1 MNVKNIERVNQRS
14 KAAKI
19 LTILTAFVGMP
30 LCALLLSSFWTE
42 TVKDTPV
49 IPPVIV
55 ASPSPQPTEV
65 MTLVN
70 MTLVHVE
77 YQIGTVDPESLQT
90 ISLWYTSETGG
101 KNRINSRRIAYARP
115 FTETVMVN
123 QGEYIEVVAIPVNQ
137 GMGKLT
143 CRILVDNVLVEQ
155 STSRRPGS
163 GVYCSGVA
171 TP

>member
-1 MNVKNIERVNQRS
+1 MNVKNIERANQRS

-19 LTILTAFVGMP
+19 LTVLTAFVGMP
-30 LCALLLSSFWTE
+30 LCALLLSSFWTQA
-42 TVKDTPV
+42 VKDT
-49 IPPVIV
+49 PVIV

-70 MTLVHVE
+70 VE
-77 YQIGTVDPESLQT
+77 YQIGTVDPESFQT
-90 ISLWYTSETGG
+90 ISLWYTSEAGG
-101 KNRINSRRIAYARP
+101 ENQINSLRIAYTRP

-123 QGEYIEVVAIPVNQ
+123 QGEYIEVVGVPVNQ

-155 STSRRPGS
+155 STSRRPGA
-163 GVYCSGVA
+163 GVYCSAVA
-171 TP
+171 IP